1 MLNGIDYLVLT
12 CPKELLERP
21 VVELKTTPFYAKC
34 LNKKRKKG
42 KRK

>member
-21 VVELKTTPFYAKC
+21 VVELKTTPFYAKY
-34 LNKKRKKG
+34 LNKKCRKG